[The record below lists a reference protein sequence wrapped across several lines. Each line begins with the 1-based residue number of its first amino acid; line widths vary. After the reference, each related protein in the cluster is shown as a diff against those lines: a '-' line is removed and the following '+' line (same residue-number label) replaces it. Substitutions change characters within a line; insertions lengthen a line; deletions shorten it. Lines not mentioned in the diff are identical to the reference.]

1 MVGSSRR
8 QCIPDSGPAG
18 WVFCIVVVK
27 VIIVVG
33 VGLSSADLFNGAL
46 AVVIVELFASMYR
59 GVEGRHVT
67 LAAR

>member
-8 QCIPDSGPAG
+8 QCIPDAGPAV
-18 WVFCIVVVK
+18 WVFCIVVR
-27 VIIVVG
+27 VIIIVG
-33 VGLSSADLFNGAL
+33 GVLSSANLLNGAL
-46 AVVIVELFASMYR
+46 AVVIIELLASMYR